1 MAVEKQNKNGR
12 LKLKQDL
19 AKGSFETLYILYGEE
34 AYLREYYLRQ
44 LRKKVVD
51 ETFADFNLIE
61 LDGKTLTLESLTEA
75 VDSYPAMSERKLV
88 IVTDF
93 NIYAPPA
100 SFGDQLIDLLSDLPD
115 YVCLVFYFD
124 ILEAKPDKRTKMYKL
139 LEKKACIAEFA
150 RLEEKELIE
159 RLERRARELNCI
171 ISDEDA
177 AYMIFLCGTSL
188 TNLMGEIEKAAA
200 HCTTG
205 EIKRYNIDA
214 VCSPV
219 LDAVVFDLTDAIA
232 AGKFE
237 KAVALVGDLLRLKN
251 NEVVIFTTI
260 MRHIQRLYAAK
271 ICAET
276 RGGDRYLAEMIGSKS
291 PFYAK
296 KIQSAARRLPLP
308 VLRRAASLCARTDSE
323 LKGSAVDRQKLIEL
337 TLLDIAAEVKGAK
350 S

>member
-1 MAVEKQNKNGR
+1 
-12 LKLKQDL
+12 
-19 AKGSFETLYILYGEE
+19 
-34 AYLREYYLRQ
+34 
-44 LRKKVVD
+44 
-51 ETFADFNLIE
+51 
-61 LDGKTLTLESLTEA
+61 
-75 VDSYPAMSERKLV
+75 
-88 IVTDF
+88 
-93 NIYAPPA
+93 
-100 SFGDQLIDLLSDLPD
+100 
-115 YVCLVFYFD
+115 
-124 ILEAKPDKRTKMYKL
+124 
-139 LEKKACIAEFA
+139 
-150 RLEEKELIE
+150 
-159 RLERRARELNCI
+159 
-171 ISDEDA
+171 
-177 AYMIFLCGTSL
+177 MIFLCGTSL

-232 AGKFE
+232 AGRFE

-251 NEVVIFTTI
+251 NEVIIFTTI

-271 ICAET
+271 ICTET
-276 RGGDRYLAEMIGSKS
+276 RGGDRYLSEMIGSKS

-296 KIQSAARRLPLP
+296 KIQNAARRLPLP

>member
-1 MAVEKQNKNGR
+1 
-12 LKLKQDL
+12 
-19 AKGSFETLYILYGEE
+19 
-34 AYLREYYLRQ
+34 
-44 LRKKVVD
+44 
-51 ETFADFNLIE
+51 
-61 LDGKTLTLESLTEA
+61 
-75 VDSYPAMSERKLV
+75 
-88 IVTDF
+88 
-93 NIYAPPA
+93 
-100 SFGDQLIDLLSDLPD
+100 
-115 YVCLVFYFD
+115 
-124 ILEAKPDKRTKMYKL
+124 MYKL
-139 LEKKACIAEFA
+139 LEKKACTAEFA

-232 AGKFE
+232 AGRFE

-251 NEVVIFTTI
+251 NEVIIFTTI

-271 ICAET
+271 ILSLIHISEPT
-276 RGGDRYLAEMIGSKS
+276 R
-291 PFYAK
+291 P
-296 KIQSAARRLPLP
+296 
-308 VLRRAASLCARTDSE
+308 
-323 LKGSAVDRQKLIEL
+323 
-337 TLLDIAAEVKGAK
+337 
-350 S
+350 

>member
-1 MAVEKQNKNGR
+1 
-12 LKLKQDL
+12 
-19 AKGSFETLYILYGEE
+19 
-34 AYLREYYLRQ
+34 
-44 LRKKVVD
+44 
-51 ETFADFNLIE
+51 
-61 LDGKTLTLESLTEA
+61 
-75 VDSYPAMSERKLV
+75 MSERKLV

-139 LEKKACIAEFA
+139 LEKKACTAEFA

-232 AGKFE
+232 AGRFE

-251 NEVVIFTTI
+251 NEVIIFTTI

-276 RGGDRYLAEMIGSKS
+276 RGGDRYLSENDRLKIAVLRQKDTERGAAASASCTAPGGFALCAHRFGAEGKCRRQ
-291 PFYAK
+291 AEADRAD
-296 KIQSAARRLPLP
+296 AARH
-308 VLRRAASLCARTDSE
+308 C
-323 LKGSAVDRQKLIEL
+323 G
-337 TLLDIAAEVKGAK
+337 
-350 S
+350 